1 LENGDSGQVRL
12 DKIIRMIG
20 ECELGIHDLSR
31 VDTHGRLPRFNMPL
45 ELGLFLGAQKF
56 GGKRNRRKACLVL
69 EGERYQY
76 QRFISDLAGVDPA
89 AHLNQPE
96 EAVGA
101 VRKFLSGH
109 RSGQGVPGRDRA
121 DLIIMD
127 EPTSSLSYHEA
138 ERLREAVRE
147 LKQQSKTIVFV
158 SHRLE
163 EVFGLAERVTVL
175 RDGRKVSTESVSQL
189 TRGRLVS
196 LIGWTRVA

>member
-1 LENGDSGQVRL
+1 MPAGQLPIGLQQLVEIAKRL
-12 DKIIRMIG
+12 
-20 ECELGIHDLSR
+20 
-31 VDTHGRLPRFNMPL
+31 
-45 ELGLFLGAQKF
+45 
-56 GGKRNRRKACLVL
+56 
-69 EGERYQY
+69 
-76 QRFISDLAGVDPA
+76 A
-89 AHLNQPE
+89 A
-96 EAVGA
+96 
-101 VRKFLSGH
+101 
-109 RSGQGVPGRDRA
+109 RA